1 MQTLP
6 RPPSVYE
13 AVQDAL
19 KSHILESGLRPGDML
34 EPEGRIAE
42 RLGVSRVT
50 VREAVKAL
58 SSLGI
63 LESRRGSGVFVREFS
78 FDAVLDALP
87 YGLLTDL
94 RRLDEVLEI
103 RRVLEAG
110 LIERV
115 VDEIT
120 PSRLGELRAV
130 LARMWTHA
138 GDPDA
143 LAADDRAFH
152 RALLADL
159 GNETALKLL
168 DVFWRAFRTAVERVD
183 LRTDAPARTI
193 EDHAAIVEAV
203 AGGDAVGAR
212 RALEHHYAGIAGRL
226 RRAQLGA
233 QPPRRR
239 AHGVPEAGGDA

>member
-1 MQTLP
+1 MQTLE
-6 RPPSVYE
+6 RPPSVFD

-19 KSHILESGLRPGDML
+19 KAHIVERGLRPGDML

-50 VREAVKAL
+50 VREAVKSL

-110 LIERV
+110 LVDRV
-115 VDEIT
+115 VADLT
-120 PSRLGELRAV
+120 PERLAELRAMV
-130 LARMWTHA
+130 DRMWTHVD
-138 GDPDA
+138 DPDA

-159 GNETALKLL
+159 GNETVLKLL

-183 LRTDAPARTI
+183 LRTDDPKRTI

-203 AGGDAVGAR
+203 AAGDAEGAR
-212 RALEHHYAGIAGRL
+212 AALERHYHGIAGRL
-226 RRAQLGA
+226 RRAQ
-233 QPPRRR
+233 RRLE
-239 AHGVPEAGGDA
+239 GGGEA

>member
-1 MQTLP
+1 MQTLE
-6 RPPSVYE
+6 RPPSVFD

-19 KSHILESGLRPGDML
+19 KAHIVEQGLRPGDML

-103 RRVLEAG
+103 RRLLEVG
-110 LIERV
+110 LVDRV
-115 VDEIT
+115 VAELA
-120 PSRLGELRAV
+120 PARLAELQDV
-130 LARMWTHA
+130 VARMWTHV
-138 GDPDA
+138 DDA
-143 LAADDRAFH
+143 DARAADDRAFH

-159 GNETALKLL
+159 GNETVLKLL

-183 LRTDAPARTI
+183 LRTDDPARTTR
-193 EDHAAIVEAV
+193 DHAAIVEAG
-203 AGGDAVGAR
+203 AGGDAAGAR
-212 RALEHHYAGIAGRL
+212 AALERHYHGIAGRL
-226 RRAQLGA
+226 RRAQ
-233 QPPRRR
+233 RRLE
-239 AHGVPEAGGDA
+239 GGGEA

>member
-1 MQTLP
+1 MQTLD

-19 KSHILESGLRPGDML
+19 KAHIVEQGLRPGDML

-103 RRVLEAG
+103 RRLLEVG
-110 LIERV
+110 LIDRAV
-115 VDEIT
+115 ADLA
-120 PSRLGELRAV
+120 PARLAELRAV
-130 LARMWTHA
+130 VARMWTHID
-138 GDPDA
+138 DPDA

-159 GNETALKLL
+159 GNETVLKLL

-183 LRTDAPARTI
+183 LRTDDPARTI
-193 EDHAAIVEAV
+193 EDHAAIVEAI
-203 AGGDAVGAR
+203 GSGDAEGAR
-212 RALEHHYAGIAGRL
+212 GALERHYQGIAGRL
-226 RRAQLGA
+226 RRAQ
-233 QPPRRR
+233 RRLE
-239 AHGVPEAGGDA
+239 GGGDA

>member
-1 MQTLP
+1 MQTLE
-6 RPPSVYE
+6 RPPSVFD

-19 KSHILESGLRPGDML
+19 KAHILEQGLRPGDML

-50 VREAVKAL
+50 VREAVKSL

-110 LIERV
+110 LVDRV
-115 VDEIT
+115 VADLA
-120 PSRLGELRAV
+120 PARLAELRAV
-130 LARMWTHA
+130 VDRMWTHVD
-138 GDPDA
+138 DPDA

-159 GNETALKLL
+159 GNETVLKLL

-183 LRTDAPARTI
+183 LRTDDPKRTI

-203 AGGDAVGAR
+203 AAGDADGAR
-212 RALEHHYAGIAGRL
+212 AALERHYHGIAGRL
-226 RRAQLGA
+226 RRVQ
-233 QPPRRR
+233 RRLE
-239 AHGVPEAGGDA
+239 GGGEA

>member
-1 MQTLP
+1 MLD

-19 KSHILESGLRPGDML
+19 KAHIVEQGLRPGDML

-103 RRVLEAG
+103 RRLLEVG
-110 LIERV
+110 LIDRAV
-115 VDEIT
+115 ADLA
-120 PSRLGELRAV
+120 PARLAELRAV
-130 LARMWTHA
+130 VARMWTHVD
-138 GDPDA
+138 DPDA

-159 GNETALKLL
+159 GNETVLKLL

-183 LRTDAPARTI
+183 LRTADPARTI
-193 EDHAAIVEAV
+193 EDHAAIVEAI
-203 AGGDAVGAR
+203 GSGDAEGAR
-212 RALEHHYAGIAGRL
+212 GALERHYQGIAGRL
-226 RRAQLGA
+226 RRAQ
-233 QPPRRR
+233 RRLE
-239 AHGVPEAGGDA
+239 GGGDA

>member
-1 MQTLP
+1 MLD

-19 KSHILESGLRPGDML
+19 KAHIVEQGLRPGDML

-103 RRVLEAG
+103 RRLLEVG
-110 LIERV
+110 LIDRAV
-115 VDEIT
+115 ADLA
-120 PSRLGELRAV
+120 PARLAELRAV
-130 LARMWTHA
+130 VARMWTHVD
-138 GDPDA
+138 DPDA

-159 GNETALKLL
+159 GNETVLKLL

-183 LRTDAPARTI
+183 LRTDDPARTI
-193 EDHAAIVEAV
+193 EDHAAIVEAI
-203 AGGDAVGAR
+203 GSGDAEGAR
-212 RALEHHYAGIAGRL
+212 GALERHYQGIAGRL
-226 RRAQLGA
+226 RRAQ
-233 QPPRRR
+233 RRLE
-239 AHGVPEAGGDA
+239 GGGDA

>member
-1 MQTLP
+1 MQTLE

-19 KSHILESGLRPGDML
+19 KAHIAEQGLRPGDML

-103 RRVLEAG
+103 RRVLEVG
-110 LIERV
+110 LIDRV
-115 VDEIT
+115 VADLA
-120 PSRLGELRAV
+120 PARLAELRAV
-130 LARMWTHA
+130 VARMWTHVD
-138 GDPDA
+138 DPDA

-152 RALLADL
+152 RTLLADL
-159 GNETALKLL
+159 GNETVLKLL

-183 LRTDAPARTI
+183 LRTDDPARTI
-193 EDHAAIVEAV
+193 EDHVAIAEAV
-203 AGGDAVGAR
+203 AAGDAEGAR
-212 RALEHHYAGIAGRL
+212 AALERHYHGIAGRL
-226 RRAQLGA
+226 RKAQRRPEGGGA
-233 QPPRRR
+233 
-239 AHGVPEAGGDA
+239 G

>member
-1 MQTLP
+1 MQTLE

-19 KSHILESGLRPGDML
+19 KTHIVEQGLRPGDML

-42 RLGVSRVT
+42 RLGVSRVS

-103 RRVLEAG
+103 RRLLEAG
-110 LIERV
+110 LIDRV
-115 VDEIT
+115 VADLS
-120 PSRLGELRAV
+120 PARLAELRTV
-130 LARMWTHA
+130 VARMWSHVD
-138 GDPDA
+138 DPDA

-152 RALLADL
+152 LALLADL
-159 GNETALKLL
+159 GNETVLKLL

-183 LRTDAPARTI
+183 LRTDDPARTI

-203 AGGDAVGAR
+203 AAGDAGAAR
-212 RALEHHYAGIAGRL
+212 AALERHYHGIAGRL
-226 RRAQLGA
+226 RRAQ
-233 QPPRRR
+233 RRLQ
-239 AHGVPEAGGDA
+239 GGGEA

>member
-1 MQTLP
+1 MQTLD

-19 KSHILESGLRPGDML
+19 KAHIVEQGLRPGDML

-103 RRVLEAG
+103 RRLLEVG
-110 LIERV
+110 LIDRAV
-115 VDEIT
+115 ADLA
-120 PSRLGELRAV
+120 PARLAELRAV
-130 LARMWTHA
+130 VARMWTHVD
-138 GDPDA
+138 DPDA

-159 GNETALKLL
+159 GNETVLKLL

-183 LRTDAPARTI
+183 LRTDDPARTI
-193 EDHAAIVEAV
+193 EDHAAIVEAI
-203 AGGDAVGAR
+203 GSGDAEGAR
-212 RALEHHYAGIAGRL
+212 GALERHYQGIAGRL
-226 RRAQLGA
+226 RRAQ
-233 QPPRRR
+233 RRLE
-239 AHGVPEAGGDA
+239 GGGDA

>member
-1 MQTLP
+1 MQTLE

-19 KSHILESGLRPGDML
+19 KAHIVEQGLRPGDML

-42 RLGVSRVT
+42 RLGVSRVS

-103 RRVLEAG
+103 RRLLEVG
-110 LIERV
+110 LIDRV
-115 VDEIT
+115 VADL
-120 PSRLGELRAV
+120 PPARLAELRAV
-130 LARMWTHA
+130 VARMWAHVD
-138 GDPDA
+138 DPDA

-152 RALLADL
+152 RALLADR
-159 GNETALKLL
+159 GNETVLKLL

-183 LRTDAPARTI
+183 LRTDDPARTI

-203 AGGDAVGAR
+203 AAGDAVGAR
-212 RALEHHYAGIAGRL
+212 GALERHYHGIAGRL
-226 RRAQLGA
+226 QRAQ
-233 QPPRRR
+233 RRLQ
-239 AHGVPEAGGDA
+239 GGGDA

>member
-1 MQTLP
+1 MQTLE
-6 RPPSVYE
+6 RSPSVFD

-19 KSHILESGLRPGDML
+19 KAHIVEQRLRPGDML

-42 RLGVSRVT
+42 RLGVSRVS

-87 YGLLTDL
+87 YGLLTEV
-94 RRLDEVLEI
+94 RRLEEVLEI
-103 RRVLEAG
+103 RRLLEAG
-110 LIERV
+110 LIDRV
-115 VDEIT
+115 VATIAAE
-120 PSRLGELRAV
+120 RLSELRAIV
-130 LARMWTHA
+130 ARMWTHVD
-138 GDPDA
+138 DPDA

-159 GNETALKLL
+159 GNETVLKLL

-183 LRTDAPARTI
+183 LRTDEPERTI
-193 EDHAAIVEAV
+193 LDHAAIVEAV
-203 AGGDAVGAR
+203 GAGDAEGAR
-212 RALEHHYAGIAGRL
+212 GALERHYHGIAGRL
-226 RRAQLGA
+226 RRAQERLA
-233 QPPRRR
+233 
-239 AHGVPEAGGDA
+239 AGGDQ

>member
-1 MQTLP
+1 MQTLE
-6 RPPSVYE
+6 RPPSVFD

-19 KSHILESGLRPGDML
+19 KAHIVERGLRPGDML

-103 RRVLEAG
+103 RRLLEVG
-110 LIERV
+110 LIDRV
-115 VDEIT
+115 VAELA
-120 PSRLGELRAV
+120 PARLAELRDV
-130 LARMWTHA
+130 VARMWTHVD
-138 GDPDA
+138 DPDA

-152 RALLADL
+152 RALLAGL

-183 LRTDAPARTI
+183 LRTDDPARTTR
-193 EDHAAIVEAV
+193 DHAAIVEAV
-203 AGGDAVGAR
+203 AGGDAEAAR
-212 RALEHHYAGIAGRL
+212 AALERHYHGIAARL
-226 RRAQLGA
+226 RRAQ
-233 QPPRRR
+233 RRF
-239 AHGVPEAGGDA
+239 EAGGAG